1 MKPQFQCSIDK
12 CFISGFQKKKR
23 NPYST
28 TITPRYSAQFL
39 PALTKSPSDGKT
51 DEEDSRTAIC
61 KDVEPP
67 NEKSSMLNETSVEG
81 ETATKK
87 PEKRRSILKKKSE
100 SLRRGL
106 AAVSSTNSA
115 WWNKRYGSEYGNESP
130 RLPTAYLR
138 DLKVHR

>member
-1 MKPQFQCSIDK
+1 M
-12 CFISGFQKKKR
+12 KKR

-28 TITPRYSAQFL
+28 TITPKYSAQFL
-39 PALTKSPSDGKT
+39 PADLKKTTSDVKVDR
-51 DEEDSRTAIC
+51 DETPNAGGQET
-61 KDVEPP
+61 EPL
-67 NEKSSMLNETSVEG
+67 NEKSSIVNGGNGEDETI
-81 ETATKK
+81 KK

-106 AAVSSTNSA
+106 AAVSNTNSA
-115 WWNKRYGSEYGNESP
+115 WWNKRYGSEFGNDSP